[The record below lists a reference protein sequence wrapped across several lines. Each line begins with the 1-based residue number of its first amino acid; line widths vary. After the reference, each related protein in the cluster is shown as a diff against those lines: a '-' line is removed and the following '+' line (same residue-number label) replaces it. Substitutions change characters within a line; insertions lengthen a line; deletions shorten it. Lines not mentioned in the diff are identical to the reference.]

1 MLDKNGHEVL
11 VVPVEAIEE
20 GSIEALERQ
29 HSAVATLAKKV
40 RPSVC
45 TLLVALHLDTDTSS
59 LSLSLRAS
67 CYLFTAAADRLYLP
81 EPITVS
87 PAPACSG

>member
-20 GSIEALERQ
+20 GSIETLERQ

-45 TLLVALHLDTDTSS
+45 TLLVALRRTLTPA
-59 LSLSLRAS
+59 LSLPMLLAISVQPLLIGYA
-67 CYLFTAAADRLYLP
+67 YL
-81 EPITVS
+81 S
-87 PAPACSG
+87 PSQ